1 MNKSSK
7 SVFSMLLS
15 LAMVLPSASAV
26 ALEAKD
32 EYKLNLTFNDIAT
45 NQIDVDGLTIADG
58 KATIVATSINNKG
71 LYLKKNDSKTS
82 VFANGVVAEYTD
94 DIVYSIDIMPDSLPV
109 NLTFGST
116 ASQAAS
122 ASSDIN
128 LFKVIDNSI
137 FTHDGKKIGT
147 LKQNVYTQ
155 ITVVVKKMTVCDY
168 YINGRKVISNW
179 GMANVNLEPLVVIR
193 QSAGSSCYIDNLR
206 CYKGSKIDNNIEESA
221 FKNEIVD
228 IIKQQEFGGDFTFF
242 DNRECY
248 TSGAPVYKNFT
259 ATPKTNQI
267 VTTRL
272 NNYQSSDRTNHIYM
286 KRSDNSND
294 CFFQIETN
302 IPPFVK
308 ADDEF
313 NYKYL
318 KMEGDFKADTL
329 QDINFLVRDS
339 KTTGRSLDTNI
350 NINADG
356 SVYGGGT
363 TVSDVVT
370 QGKWF
375 HLLWAM
381 NLDTKKYD
389 VYIDGKK
396 ILSDKNLNANMGQ
409 FNNVRVNLNYS
420 SVVGDLYIDNFN
432 VTGLAKPIVDGIE
445 TKTSVISADENVI
458 DFLNDKIGM
467 HAIGNTLYKDGAK
480 TELGEKGIY
489 DKLTEQY
496 YVTADTLNKAFNLNL
511 KDENGEITGD
521 ISVKADGTVTLKDGK
536 SFKLEY
542 TPKSENG
549 KMYVPV
555 RQFAKDAIGKHVWW
569 FKTGTLLFADRE
581 LNIDTTGWVN
591 QSERAVQTECTE
603 SNDIDTLDTYLRYI
617 RPDAESLKAD
627 YVSKTGDNGFSQ
639 HPRLYFSADD
649 FIKMKEKFAENTD
662 PSLTAKINEY
672 IKMADEYIKEKPADY
687 TMWLDKTKHQ
697 LGEELINRFT
707 SLGLAYHMTNEQK
720 YADAAFMQFKAALA
734 APDFNTANISDAG
747 KAAIG
752 LAIGY
757 DWFYNAFTPEQRE
770 LALKATSEKSLKTLA
785 GGLYGRISASSVE
798 SNGWSAFKQATKDNA
813 IVNAGVVL
821 SALASLDSN
830 TDTAFD
836 YIEKAI
842 RGAEYAMHVLA
853 SKDDGTVKIEDKD
866 SAKRYLTMLSLN
878 IKNNF
883 GKSYNIDS
891 GIKSENILDF
901 IAADKV
907 NAENLSK

>member
-1 MNKSSK
+1 MKKSSK

-45 NQIDVDGLTIADG
+45 NQIDIDGLTISGG
-58 KATIVATSINNKG
+58 KAAIAATSIKNKG
-71 LYLKKNDSKTS
+71 LYLKKNDSKTL
-82 VFANGVVAEYTD
+82 VFANGIKAEYTD
-94 DIVYSIDIMPDSLPV
+94 DVVYSVDIMADSLPV

-128 LFKVIDNSI
+128 LFKIKDNSI

-147 LKQNVYTQ
+147 LKQNVYTT
-155 ITVVVKKMTVCDY
+155 ITVVVKKMLVCDY
-168 YINGRKVISNW
+168 YINGRKVLSNW
-179 GMANVNLEPLVVIR
+179 GLANVSLEPLIVIR
-193 QSAGSSCYIDNLR
+193 QSTGSSCYIDNLR
-206 CYKGSKIDNNIEESA
+206 CYKGSEIDKSLEEA
-221 FKNEIVD
+221 TFRNEIVD
-228 IIKQQEFGGDFTFF
+228 IIKQQEFGGDLTFF

-259 ATPKTNQI
+259 ASPKTNQI

-272 NNYQSSDRTNHIYM
+272 NNYQSPDRTDHIYM
-286 KRSDNSND
+286 KRNDNTND

-302 IPPFVK
+302 IPTSVK
-308 ADDEF
+308 AESDF

-329 QDINFLVRDS
+329 QDVNLLVRDS

-363 TVSDVVT
+363 TVSDVVS

-396 ILSDKNLNANMGQ
+396 ILSDKNLNADMGQ
-409 FNNVRVNLNYS
+409 FNMVRVNLNYS

-432 VTGLAKPIVDGIE
+432 VTGLAKPIVDGKEI
-445 TKTSVISADENVI
+445 KTSVISTDENVI
-458 DFLNDKIGM
+458 DFLKDKIGM
-467 HAIGNTLYKDGAK
+467 HALGNTLYKDGVK
-480 TELGEKGIY
+480 TELSEKGIY
-489 DKLTEQY
+489 DKAKEQY

-521 ISVKADGTVTLKDGK
+521 ISVKADGMVTLKDGK
-536 SFKLEY
+536 TFKLEY
-542 TPKSENG
+542 TPKTENG
-549 KMYVPV
+549 RMYVPI
-555 RQFAKDAIGKHVWW
+555 RQFAKDAVGKHVWW
-569 FKTGTLLFADRE
+569 FKTGTLLFTDRE
-581 LNIDTTGWVN
+581 LNIDTEGWTY
-591 QSERAVQTECTE
+591 QSERAVQTECTQ

-617 RPDAESLKAD
+617 RPDAQNLKAD
-627 YVSKTGDNGFSQ
+627 YIASSGDSAFCE

-649 FIKMKEKFAENTD
+649 FLKMKEKFAENTD
-662 PSLTAKINEY
+662 PNLTAKINEY
-672 IKMADEYIKEKPADY
+672 IKTADKYLAEKPADY

-697 LGEELINRFT
+697 LGEQMINRFT

-720 YADAAFMQFKAALA
+720 YADAAFVQFKKASE
-734 APDFNTANISDAG
+734 APDFNTSYISDAG
-747 KAAIG
+747 KSAIG

-770 LALKATSEKSLKTLA
+770 LALKVTSEKCLNTLA
-785 GGLYGRISASSVE
+785 GGLYGRISASSSE
-798 SNGWSAFKQATKDNA
+798 SNGFSAFKQATKDNA
-813 IVNAGVVL
+813 IVNAGVTL
-821 SALASLDSN
+821 SALATLEHDA
-830 TDTAFD
+830 DIAFD

-842 RGAEYAMHVLA
+842 RSTEYAMQVLVPEDSQA
-853 SKDDGTVKIEDKD
+853 VKTEDKA
-866 SAKRYLTMLSLN
+866 SAKHYLTMLSLN
-878 IKNNF
+878 IKKNF
-883 GKSYNIDS
+883 GKSYNIDG
-891 GIKSENILDF
+891 GIKPENILDF
-901 IAADKV
+901 I
-907 NAENLSK
+907 NAEKVDAEILSN

>member
-15 LAMVLPSASAV
+15 LAMVLPSASAL

-45 NQIDVDGLTIADG
+45 NQIDVDGLTITDG
-58 KATIVATSINNKG
+58 KAVIAATSINNKG

-82 VFANGVVAEYTD
+82 VFANGIDAEYTD
-94 DIVYSIDIMPDSLPV
+94 DVVYSIDIMADSQPV

-122 ASSDIN
+122 ASNDIN
-128 LFKVIDNSI
+128 LFKVKNNSI

-168 YINGRKVISNW
+168 YINGRKALSNW
-179 GMANVNLEPLVVIR
+179 GMANVTLEPLVVIR
-193 QSAGSSCYIDNLR
+193 QSAGNSCYIDNLR
-206 CYKGSKIDNNIEESA
+206 CYKGSKIDNSIEESA

-228 IIKQQEFGGDFTFF
+228 IIKQQEFGGDLTFF

-259 ATPKTNQI
+259 ASPKTNQI

-272 NNYQSSDRTNHIYM
+272 NNYQNPDRTDHIYM
-286 KRSDNSND
+286 KRNDNSND

-308 ADDEF
+308 ADSDF

-409 FNNVRVNLNYS
+409 FNTVRVNLNYS

-432 VTGLAKPIVDGIE
+432 VTGLAKPIVDGKE
-445 TKTSVISADENVI
+445 TKTAVISADENAI
-458 DFLNDKIGM
+458 DFLKDKIGM
-467 HAIGNTLYKDGAK
+467 HALGNTLYKDGAK
-480 TELGEKGIY
+480 TELSEKGIY
-489 DKLTEQY
+489 DKSTEQY

-521 ISVKADGTVTLKDGK
+521 ITVKADGTVTLKDGK
-536 SFKLEY
+536 AFKLEY

-555 RQFAKDAIGKHVWW
+555 RQFAKDAAGKRVWW
-569 FKTGTLLFADRE
+569 FKTGTLLFTDRE
-581 LNIDTTGWVN
+581 LNIDTEGWIN
-591 QSERAVQTECTE
+591 QSERAVQTECTQ

-617 RPDAESLKAD
+617 RPHAQSLKTD
-627 YVSKTGDNGFSQ
+627 YIASSGDSGFSQ
-639 HPRLYFSADD
+639 HPRLYFSAED
-649 FIKMKEKFAENTD
+649 FLKLKEKFAENTD
-662 PSLTAKINEY
+662 AGLTVKINEC
-672 IKMADEYIKEKPADY
+672 INLADKYLKEKPADY

-697 LGEELINRFT
+697 LGEEMIKRFT

-720 YADAAFMQFKAALA
+720 YADAAYEQFKKALE
-734 APDFNTANISDAG
+734 APDFNTSNISDAG

-757 DWFYNAFTPEQRE
+757 DWFYHSFTPEQRE
-770 LALKATSEKSLKTLA
+770 LALKVTGEKSLNTLA
-785 GGLYGRISASSVE
+785 GGLYGRISAASTE

-813 IVNAGVVL
+813 IVNAGVLL
-821 SALASLDSN
+821 SALATLEGN

-842 RGAEYAMHVLA
+842 RSAEYAMQVPEGEENQA
-853 SKDDGTVKIEDKD
+853 VKTEDKD
-866 SAKRYLTMLSLN
+866 SAKHYLTMLSLN
-878 IKNNF
+878 IKKNF

-891 GIKSENILDF
+891 GIEVKNILDF
-901 IAADKV
+901 IVADKV